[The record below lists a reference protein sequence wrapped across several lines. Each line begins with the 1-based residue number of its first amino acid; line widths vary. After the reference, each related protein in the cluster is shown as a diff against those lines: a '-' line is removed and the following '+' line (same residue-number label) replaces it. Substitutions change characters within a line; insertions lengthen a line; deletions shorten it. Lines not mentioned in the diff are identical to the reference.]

1 MSHLTIP
8 LGLYPIEIP
17 CTLGNQSYTS
27 FISNYTCTPGC
38 RSPGPW
44 LSPSVAWMKVKAGRE
59 TAWPAFQGQQ
69 LGCFSVQA
77 LGLWCNVRLIASTGA
92 ETYGPE

>member
-59 TAWPAFQGQQ
+59 TAWPAF
-69 LGCFSVQA
+69 SNWV
-77 LGLWCNVRLIASTGA
+77 ASQSRPWVSGVMS
-92 ETYGPE
+92 GS